1 MTRMAIG
8 SAAAAAIGAAAMVRA
23 AAGPRRG
30 GAGGSVS
37 ERGLGAHERDAV
49 AIAIE
54 LDAALDGA
62 DDAGPPGAVLDAV
75 QVEGERA
82 GAEVE
87 LAAEARALV
96 DPPRFVRVA
105 GAQRPRLANM
115 DHILPCW
122 LCNSLV
128 PLSGRTSALHT
139 PT

>member
-1 MTRMAIG
+1 MSYMINTSLSSCCAAAQKPVCEG
-8 SAAAAAIGAAAMVRA
+8 SAAAAAIGTAATVRA

-49 AIAIE
+49 ALGAD

-87 LAAEARALV
+87 LAAEARAHGDL
-96 DPPRFVRVA
+96 PRRV
-105 GAQRPRLANM
+105 LAVG
-115 DHILPCW
+115 L
-122 LCNSLV
+122 
-128 PLSGRTSALHT
+128 RRQ
-139 PT
+139 

>member
-1 MTRMAIG
+1 MA
-8 SAAAAAIGAAAMVRA
+8 V
-23 AAGPRRG
+23 G

-49 AIAIE
+49 ALLVQ

-87 LAAEARALV
+87 LAAEARAPGDL
-96 DPPRFVRVA
+96 PRPVRAA
-105 GAQRPRLANM
+105 GYK
-115 DHILPCW
+115 
-122 LCNSLV
+122 V
-128 PLSGRTSALHT
+128 PL
-139 PT
+139 